1 MAGILQSPLMGQI
14 GGSPRVRGELE
25 KALEAGRK
33 VTAKVQWISK
43 PAHNTRSRWIH
54 CTPLLGVN
62 SLIAVWMVILVDDDN
77 DQGSRVEAQLSEQS
91 PFRATEVFPW
101 DSTDE
106 SVSAED
112 ARDVLD
118 ATSPSASQTK
128 FAIHDRTRPPNPTP
142 ALPERNRL
150 RKQPPGPENHL
161 PKFDDENRVSSAKIA
176 PFASNIDLR
185 YNVSIW
191 SDTQELNSG
200 LVKDGSKPG
209 QAKPRVGD
217 PPNIVDSNISQF
229 SNRPGPRIN
238 GKAYSFNSA
247 SEHGISAD
255 DDSTQGKEGERS
267 VSRSSS
273 SAATRT
279 SGPSIE
285 SRGEV
290 NISGPSYGN
299 NERPMRKTYKS
310 LSPYGVLFND

>member
-1 MAGILQSPLMGQI
+1 MGQI

-43 PAHNTRSRWIH
+43 PAHSTRSRWIH

-62 SLIAVWMVILVDDDN
+62 SLIAVWMVIIVDDDN
-77 DQGSRVEAQLSEQS
+77 DQGSRDRTPLEAQLSDQS
-91 PFRATEVFPW
+91 AFRATEVLPW
-101 DSTDE
+101 DSTDD

-112 ARDVLD
+112 VRDVLD

-128 FAIHDRTRPPNPTP
+128 FAIHDRARHPNPTP

-150 RKQPPGPENHL
+150 RKQRPGPENL
-161 PKFDDENRVSSAKIA
+161 LSEFEDESRVSSAKIA

-191 SDTQELNSG
+191 SDTQEINSG
-200 LVKDGSKPG
+200 LVKNGSKPG
-209 QAKPRVGD
+209 QAKPRFGD
-217 PPNIVDSNISQF
+217 PPNIVDSNTSQF
-229 SNRPGPRIN
+229 STRPGPRIN

-255 DDSTQGKEGERS
+255 DESTQGKEGERS

-285 SRGEV
+285 LRGEV
-290 NISGPSYGN
+290 SVSGQSYGN